1 METTFSVTATPVKA
15 LTVTASTVQVTLKV
29 TTLKKTAVKIAI
41 VKVSPLFAKVGPLIF
56 TMEQHILDINA
67 GKQLF

>member
-29 TTLKKTAVKIAI
+29 TTLKR
-41 VKVSPLFAKVGPLIF
+41 L
-56 TMEQHILDINA
+56 
-67 GKQLF
+67 